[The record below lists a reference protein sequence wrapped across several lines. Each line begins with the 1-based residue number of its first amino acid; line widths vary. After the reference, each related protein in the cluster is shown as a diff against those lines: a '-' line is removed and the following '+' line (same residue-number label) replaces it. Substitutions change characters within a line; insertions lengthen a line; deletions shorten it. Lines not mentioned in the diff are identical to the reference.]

1 MNDLTISIK
10 QLLATISD
18 NTNNGKYKTL
28 FKIFLIMLS
37 VLMIYKAGKSLGEF
51 IYYISA

>member
-37 VLMIYKAGKSLGEF
+37 VLMIYKAGKV
-51 IYYISA
+51 